1 MPTEPFLFKELV
13 VGQGTKVYRTNHLG
27 GNTSGTS
34 GQEAT
39 VNGGPELSASLQTF
53 IPSFNKQPLSWGATL
68 GASKL
73 NIEFKRLGVTELMG
87 RKLT

>member
-13 VGQGTKVYRTNHLG
+13 VEQGTKVYRTNHLG

-53 IPSFNKQPLSWGATL
+53 IPSFNKQPLSWGLPLVPVSLTL
-68 GASKL
+68 NSRDL
-73 NIEFKRLGVTELMG
+73 VSQN
-87 RKLT
+87 